1 MSEEKLYYTPPTDEV
16 FNDVKNNALSIWE
29 SYDNTFGYVDKK
41 KERTNIENVG
51 DNFMFIVAQFDLHNR
66 FKLFKMIK
74 DESKN
79 EILKRL

>member
-41 KERTNIENVG
+41 KREPT
-51 DNFMFIVAQFDLHNR
+51 
-66 FKLFKMIK
+66 
-74 DESKN
+74 
-79 EILKRL
+79 